1 MTESEKQEMLT
12 VITGEQDALAL
23 STYLSLAASKVLSRL
38 YPYDNAVTEVPARYA
53 SVQVEIAAYMLN
65 KRGAEGQTSHSENGV
80 SRSYEDGDIPQTLL
94 RQITPMVRVVKR
106 ESGSE

>member
-1 MTESEKQEMLT
+1 MTDSEKKAMLM
-12 VITGEQDALAL
+12 VITGEQDDTVL
-23 STYLSLAASKVLSRL
+23 STYLSLAASKVLTRA
-38 YPYDNAVTEVPARYA
+38 YPYDPTITEVPDRYA
-53 SVQVEIAAYMLN
+53 AVQVEIAAYMLN

-106 ESGSE
+106 ESDAG